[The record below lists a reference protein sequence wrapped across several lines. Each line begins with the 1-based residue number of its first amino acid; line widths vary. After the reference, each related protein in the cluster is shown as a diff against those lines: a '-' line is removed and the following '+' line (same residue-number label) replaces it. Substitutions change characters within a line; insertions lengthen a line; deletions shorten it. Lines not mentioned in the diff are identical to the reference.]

1 MDICSEEHCGRSDC
15 GGIGRRNGLDR
26 EEALDFV
33 RSKVKNDR
41 LIKHMLAV
49 EAVMRAVA
57 ERLGEDIGTWGLAG
71 LVHDLDY
78 DETLKD
84 PERHGRV
91 GAAYL
96 REMGVGEHI
105 ARAVESHAGH
115 TARESRMDKALYAV
129 DPLTG
134 LIVAA
139 ALMHPTKTLGEV
151 TTEFVM
157 NRFKEKRF
165 AAGADRDQIRTC
177 EGFGLGLEEFVD
189 IGLRAMQSVSS
200 DLGL

>member
-1 MDICSEEHCGRSDC
+1 
-15 GGIGRRNGLDR
+15 LDR

-49 EAVMRAVA
+49 EAVMRALA
-57 ERLGEDIGTWGLAG
+57 ERLGEDTGRWGLAG

-78 DETLKD
+78 DETVKA

-91 GAAYL
+91 GAGYL
-96 REMGVGEHI
+96 REKGVGEDI
-105 ARAVESHAGH
+105 TRAVESHAGH
-115 TARESRMDKALYAV
+115 TARVSNMDKALYAV

-139 ALMHPTKTLGEV
+139 ALMHPSKRLQELTP
-151 TTEFVM
+151 EFVM

-177 EGFGLGLEEFVD
+177 AELGLELEEFIG
-189 IGLRAMQSVSS
+189 IGLKAMQGISS

>member
-1 MDICSEEHCGRSDC
+1 LEVIRS
-15 GGIGRRNGLDR
+15 RVTN
-26 EEALDFV
+26 E
-33 RSKVKNDR
+33 R

-49 EAVMRAVA
+49 EAVMQALA
-57 ERLGEDIGTWGLAG
+57 ARLGEDAKSWALAG

-84 PERHGRV
+84 PERHGRI

-96 REMGVGEHI
+96 REIGVDEEV

-115 TARESRMDKALYAV
+115 ISRETLMDRALYAT

-139 ALMHPTKTLGEV
+139 ALMHPDKRLGALTV
-151 TTEFVM
+151 EFVM

-177 EGFGLGLEEFVD
+177 EDFGISLEDFLG
-189 IGLRAMQSVSS
+189 IGLKAMQGIAG